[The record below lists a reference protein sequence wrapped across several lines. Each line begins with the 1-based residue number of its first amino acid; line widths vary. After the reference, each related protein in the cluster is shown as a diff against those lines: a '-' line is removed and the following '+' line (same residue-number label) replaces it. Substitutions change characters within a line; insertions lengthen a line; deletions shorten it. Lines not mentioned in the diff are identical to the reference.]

1 MKMYSRVKQHLKQ
14 GGSVLLSQILIH
26 LVTLIS
32 VALEEEE

>member
-1 MKMYSRVKQHLKQ
+1 MYLLLKQHLKQ
-14 GGSVLLSQILIH
+14 GGGILLSQILVH